1 MRKKLLLSFCAV
13 LFASFTLIAQN
24 ITVTGKVTDALTGAP
39 LSGVTISLNAKGLG
53 VTKADGTYSVVV
65 PPSAKKLTISYVG
78 YNDQQI
84 TVGSTSQDIKLVP
97 GEKSLNEVVVT
108 GYQALQKRQV
118 TGAIATVKGETFK
131 NTPIG
136 SFDQMLQGQAS
147 GALIQANSG
156 QPGAAARVVIRGV
169 GSVNGTTEPLY
180 ILDGVQ
186 ISAGNFA
193 SINPNDFESISLL
206 KDASTTAQYGSRG
219 ANGVVVITSKQG
231 KSGKTKF
238 EYNAQYGQSR
248 FPENKLEVMNTNQKL
263 DYEIARGNPYG
274 FTTANLDSLRKINT
288 NWQDEITQ
296 TGITNSHQL
305 SASGGNDKT
314 SFFVSGAMFNQTGTV
329 KKTGL
334 KRYSGRMNLTHSPN
348 KNLKFGL
355 NSYVGW
361 SNYQNTTEAN
371 TGIASP
377 LNAIRWGNPYE
388 RPFTPTGAYQTFLSG
403 QPNPVQDM
411 NETNRGTKEMKIIAS
426 AFLESKL
433 PFVLDGLSFRTQW
446 GVDYED
452 WDQTTLFTRFSVA
465 GQGQLGGNG
474 VYAKTSR
481 KLTRYTGTTSLNY
494 AKKIGDHDFSV
505 GAYNEF
511 VNRLFSSFG
520 YNGYGLT
527 GNFQNGAGIT
537 NNSLTYIPSVSEN
550 KTENALISF
559 FGIGSYSFKN
569 KYFLNTSVRRDGS
582 SRFGANNRFATFFT
596 VGAGWMISDED
607 FFKNVGFVE
616 TLKLSTSYGTVGNQ
630 EGIGDF
636 ASRELFGRATYSGV
650 VGPGISQLPNQD
662 LTWEEREKFNVGI
675 NATFL
680 KGRITLGVDFY
691 NDNTNQLFLNQ
702 QLSRTTGFTSLNTNI
717 GRVQNRGWEFT
728 LNTENIK
735 AGDFRWTTNINFTVN
750 RNKVLA
756 LTPTTPPIGIT
767 GGGTIQRIGYPL
779 NSNFLVKYEGVNPA
793 NGNAIYRRPDGALT
807 ELYDDVKDRQIF
819 GTRDAPF
826 FGGFTNKF
834 TYKSV
839 ELSVFFSYV
848 FGNLVY
854 NNDRANVENPSYYWD
869 NMWVEVAK
877 EWRKPGDIT
886 TIPRANQ
893 TFRSSTTRFLEDGSF
908 LRLRNL
914 QFAYNVAPSVA
925 KKLSISSAR
934 FFLMGENL
942 WTGSKFLGFDPE
954 LSNGVLTGAQYPA
967 LRTFTLGLSVGF

>member
-1 MRKKLLLSFCAV
+1 
-13 LFASFTLIAQN
+13 
-24 ITVTGKVTDALTGAP
+24 
-39 LSGVTISLNAKGLG
+39 
-53 VTKADGTYSVVV
+53 
-65 PPSAKKLTISYVG
+65 
-78 YNDQQI
+78 
-84 TVGSTSQDIKLVP
+84 
-97 GEKSLNEVVVT
+97 
-108 GYQALQKRQV
+108 
-118 TGAIATVKGETFK
+118 
-131 NTPIG
+131 
-136 SFDQMLQGQAS
+136 
-147 GALIQANSG
+147 
-156 QPGAAARVVIRGV
+156 
-169 GSVNGTTEPLY
+169 
-180 ILDGVQ
+180 
-186 ISAGNFA
+186 
-193 SINPNDFESISLL
+193 
-206 KDASTTAQYGSRG
+206 
-219 ANGVVVITSKQG
+219 
-231 KSGKTKF
+231 
-238 EYNAQYGQSR
+238 
-248 FPENKLEVMNTNQKL
+248 
-263 DYEIARGNPYG
+263 
-274 FTTANLDSLRKINT
+274 
-288 NWQDEITQ
+288 
-296 TGITNSHQL
+296 
-305 SASGGNDKT
+305 
-314 SFFVSGAMFNQTGTV
+314 
-329 KKTGL
+329 
-334 KRYSGRMNLTHSPN
+334 
-348 KNLKFGL
+348 
-355 NSYVGW
+355 
-361 SNYQNTTEAN
+361 
-371 TGIASP
+371 
-377 LNAIRWGNPYE
+377 
-388 RPFTPTGAYQTFLSG
+388 
-403 QPNPVQDM
+403 
-411 NETNRGTKEMKIIAS
+411 
-426 AFLESKL
+426 
-433 PFVLDGLSFRTQW
+433 
-446 GVDYED
+446 
-452 WDQTTLFTRFSVA
+452 
-465 GQGQLGGNG
+465 
-474 VYAKTSR
+474 
-481 KLTRYTGTTSLNY
+481 
-494 AKKIGDHDFSV
+494 
-505 GAYNEF
+505 
-511 VNRLFSSFG
+511 
-520 YNGYGLT
+520 
-527 GNFQNGAGIT
+527 
-537 NNSLTYIPSVSEN
+537 
-550 KTENALISF
+550 
-559 FGIGSYSFKN
+559 
-569 KYFLNTSVRRDGS
+569 
-582 SRFGANNRFATFFT
+582 
-596 VGAGWMISDED
+596 
-607 FFKNVGFVE
+607 
-616 TLKLSTSYGTVGNQ
+616 
-630 EGIGDF
+630 
-636 ASRELFGRATYSGV
+636 
-650 VGPGISQLPNQD
+650 
-662 LTWEEREKFNVGI
+662 VGI